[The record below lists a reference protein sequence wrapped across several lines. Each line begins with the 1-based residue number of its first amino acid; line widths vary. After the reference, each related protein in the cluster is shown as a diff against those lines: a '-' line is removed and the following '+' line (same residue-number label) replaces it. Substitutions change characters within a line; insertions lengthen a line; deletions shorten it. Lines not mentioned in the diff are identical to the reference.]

1 MRFSIPTIA
10 LSSCFIISAV
20 FAQTQPLKTTVP
32 TCAQNGKI
40 TGSVIEFGAADR
52 TMYTS
57 TTIDATGKIT
67 INPTL
72 WNHNNPGF
80 QPIVD
85 KISPSTVQ
93 AIIKLANN
101 ESFRTLKSDP
111 YKYALGEARQT
122 SNYFTANPIK
132 FIQINQPCANHTV
145 TVSLGKEGEMLRFA
159 RNYSSDRRLRVLS
172 LKQLPNSTQLSS
184 KEINQFDEIY
194 ELLKDLE
201 AGVTQISLGQES
213 IPRWGKRNLLD
224 IALQVAKESDDA
236 LPDSITYIET
246 TRQKLDGLPSNLN
259 NPSTNKVYLVM
270 MKGKFTL
277 NRVPL
282 PVRAKLPSGN
292 NLNLTVDGNTGQVV
306 SLGINDL
313 PADLKQLGEIKN
325 LTQFTKF

>member
-20 FAQTQPLKTTVP
+20 FAETQPLKTTVP
-32 TCAQNGKI
+32 TCTQNGEI

-52 TMYTS
+52 SMYIS
-57 TTIDATGKIT
+57 TTIDANGKIT
-67 INPTL
+67 INPPF
-72 WNHNNPGF
+72 WNHDGPSF

-101 ESFRTLKSDP
+101 ESFWTLKSDP
-111 YKYALGEARQT
+111 YKYALGEDSKT
-122 SNYFTANPIK
+122 SSYFTANPIK
-132 FIQINQPCANHTV
+132 FIKINQHCANHTV

-159 RNYSSDRRLRVLS
+159 RNSNSDRRLRVVS
-172 LKQLPNSTQLSS
+172 LKELPNSTQLSS
-184 KEINQFDEIY
+184 NEINQFDEIY

-201 AGVTQISLGQES
+201 AGVTQTSLGQES

-236 LPDSITYIET
+236 ILDSIKYIET
-246 TRQKLDGLPSNLN
+246 TRQKLDRIPSKLN
-259 NPSTNKVYLVM
+259 NPSTQKVYLVM

-282 PVRAKLPSGN
+282 PVRAKPPSGN

-313 PADLKQLGEIKN
+313 PADLKQLGDIKD
-325 LTQFTKF
+325 LTQFINF

>member
-1 MRFSIPTIA
+1 MLTEKLPLILPSGTMTD
-10 LSSCFIISAV
+10 LS
-20 FAQTQPLKTTVP
+20 
-32 TCAQNGKI
+32 
-40 TGSVIEFGAADR
+40 
-52 TMYTS
+52 
-57 TTIDATGKIT
+57 
-67 INPTL
+67 
-72 WNHNNPGF
+72 F

-101 ESFRTLKSDP
+101 ESFWTLKSDP
-111 YKYALGEARQT
+111 YKYALGEDSKT
-122 SNYFTANPIK
+122 SSYFTANPIK
-132 FIQINQPCANHTV
+132 FIKINQHCANHTV

-159 RNYSSDRRLRVLS
+159 RNSNSDRRLRVVS
-172 LKQLPNSTQLSS
+172 LKELPNSTQLSS
-184 KEINQFDEIY
+184 NEINQFDEIY

-201 AGVTQISLGQES
+201 AGVTQTSLGQES

-236 LPDSITYIET
+236 ILDSIKYIET
-246 TRQKLDGLPSNLN
+246 TRQKLDRIPSKLN
-259 NPSTNKVYLVM
+259 NPSTQKVYLVM

-282 PVRAKLPSGN
+282 PVRAKPPSGN

-313 PADLKQLGEIKN
+313 PADLKQLGDIKD
-325 LTQFTKF
+325 LTQFINF